1 LVIGRWAERGFIPG
15 ATGQPFTGFPPIRE
29 TELRTATVDTVD

>member
-1 LVIGRWAERGFIPG
+1 LVIGRWAERGLIPG

-29 TELRTATVDTVD
+29 TELPSVTVEVVD